1 MNIKFEMQKR
11 YLPSSIVNPEKE
23 KYFDYIKLFFPD
35 IPITTLCPN
44 DDIKDLLLKE
54 QKFISE
60 LKSGKDKF
68 EAWKSFMSWVDKD
81 LNDPLRAY
89 FVLEYFTKDTVF
101 DEEFY
106 LNKEFIKLWVKY
118 VNMNRDGINMLIS
131 MQRKGICSKNPYL
144 YEYLSVLYE
153 IEHDFPTANQIF
165 LSAMKVSGVD
175 LDEIKEK
182 YEAFLNR
189 ILKRIDRE
197 IEQSVIDYQIIEKH
211 IRNEISKSTEPIYT
225 KGKKRLLNKNTGIYL
240 NFTMSKKG
248 IEINEKEF
256 DIIERGNECVELYR
270 ILVEFLYKN
279 DEIFKRTED
288 EHKLK
293 LRKNE
298 EKKPY
303 SWFDSNKRI
312 IKEKVDNRNNQFK
325 SNFIQIENDGLLTND
340 SYLMTP
346 DKEIKESKYNEITI
360 RKPLASVIYGSSLI
374 KGKD

>member
-1 MNIKFEMQKR
+1 
-11 YLPSSIVNPEKE
+11 
-23 KYFDYIKLFFPD
+23 
-35 IPITTLCPN
+35 
-44 DDIKDLLLKE
+44 
-54 QKFISE
+54 
-60 LKSGKDKF
+60 
-68 EAWKSFMSWVDKD
+68 MSWVDKD

-106 LNKEFIKLWVKY
+106 LNKDFIKLWVKY
-118 VNMNRDGINMLIS
+118 VNINRDGINLIS
-131 MQRKGICSKNPYL
+131 MQRKEFAYL

-153 IEHDFPTANQIF
+153 IEHDFLSANQIF

-189 ILKRIDRE
+189 ILKRINRE
-197 IEQSVIDYQIIEKH
+197 IEQTVIEYQIIEKH
-211 IRNEISKSTEPIYT
+211 IRNEMFNNTEPIYT
-225 KGKKRLLNKNTGIYL
+225 KGKKRLLNKKTAIYL

-248 IEINEKEF
+248 IEINEEGF

-270 ILVEFLYKN
+270 ILIEFLYKN

-293 LRKNE
+293 HRKNE
-298 EKKPY
+298 EKKPF
-303 SWFDSNKRI
+303 SWFDSSRRI
-312 IKEKVDNRNNQFK
+312 IKEKVDNRINQFK
-325 SNFIQIENDGLLTND
+325 SNFIQIEKEKEHNELLTND

-346 DKEIKESKYNEITI
+346 DKTIKESKYNEITI
-360 RKPLASVIYGSSLI
+360 RKPLASAIYGSSFI

>member
-1 MNIKFEMQKR
+1 
-11 YLPSSIVNPEKE
+11 
-23 KYFDYIKLFFPD
+23 
-35 IPITTLCPN
+35 
-44 DDIKDLLLKE
+44 
-54 QKFISE
+54 
-60 LKSGKDKF
+60 
-68 EAWKSFMSWVDKD
+68 MSWVDKD
-81 LNDPLRAY
+81 LNDSLRAY

-106 LNKEFIKLWVKY
+106 LNKDFIKLWVKY
-118 VNMNRDGINMLIS
+118 VNINRDGINMLIS

-153 IEHDFPTANQIF
+153 IEHDFLSANQIF

-189 ILKRIDRE
+189 ILKRINRE
-197 IEQSVIDYQIIEKH
+197 IEQTVIEYQIIEKH
-211 IRNEISKSTEPIYT
+211 IRNEMFNNTEPIYT
-225 KGKKRLLNKNTGIYL
+225 KGKKRLLNKKTAIYL

-248 IEINEKEF
+248 IEINEEGF

-270 ILVEFLYKN
+270 ILIEFLYKN

-293 LRKNE
+293 HRKNE
-298 EKKPY
+298 EKKPF
-303 SWFDSNKRI
+303 SWFDSSRRI
-312 IKEKVDNRNNQFK
+312 IKEKVDNRINQFK
-325 SNFIQIENDGLLTND
+325 SNFIQIDKEKEHNELLTND

-346 DKEIKESKYNEITI
+346 DKTIKESKYNEITI
-360 RKPLASVIYGSSLI
+360 RKPLASAIYGSSFI